1 MPTML
6 DNLIHEKRVPPM
18 VAVMLWPGPGG
29 QRTIEYDTISD
40 RYLNF
45 IETEVLP
52 RITRDYQVAFTT
64 DPDGRATFGES
75 SGSPAALS
83 MAWLYPN
90 LYRRVI
96 SYSGT
101 FVALQRNAVAPNG
114 GWDFH
119 KTFIP
124 NSERKPIRIWMEVGE
139 NDNGSTTSEEGMR
152 NWVIANNHM
161 AEALKAKGYHYQF
174 VFAEGVAHVS
184 RPVQK
189 QTMPE
194 AFEWA
199 WQGYK
204 AK

>member
-1 MPTML
+1 
-6 DNLIHEKRVPPM
+6 
-18 VAVMLWPGPGG
+18 
-29 QRTIEYDTISD
+29 
-40 RYLNF
+40 
-45 IETEVLP
+45 
-52 RITRDYQVAFTT
+52 
-64 DPDGRATFGES
+64 
-75 SGSPAALS
+75 

-101 FVALQRNAVAPNG
+101 FVALRPNAIAPNG

-124 NSERKPIRIWMEVGE
+124 NSDPKPIRIWMEVGE
-139 NDNGSTTSEEGMR
+139 KDNGWDTPEAGMR
-152 NWVIANNHM
+152 NWVIANTHM
-161 AEALKAKGYHYQF
+161 AEALKAKGYAYQF
-174 VFAEGVAHVS
+174 VFAEGVGHVS

-194 AFEWA
+194 AFEWV
-199 WQGYK
+199 WKGYK